1 MSAKR
6 SASAHG
12 PLQIKQWLKAALNER
27 PRLKRLVLALLNG
40 ARYVFWR
47 SRAHLGRC
55 LAWLRQTPGTLSAQA
70 QALAAKGDWAGACA
84 AWRRLAGKGAQ
95 LSPSDWTEYGRVCLH
110 ARRLVDAIAALNQAL
125 QLDPDATLALRLLG
139 WTAVEQRD
147 WPTAA
152 AHWRQALDQGLQ
164 GEERTEALRT
174 LALALINA
182 GRFAEAEPLLKELA
196 GVRRDGGAAQRF
208 VLELRAAMGE
218 LRLDDQGARAA
229 WRELGRRFPQTARQ
243 IPAYLGFMG
252 NEKIKASAERPA
264 YAPEDLKRAKDASSA
279 RLMLSYL
286 AHLPKGE
293 HIALMRQT
301 VARFPP
307 RTPEAA
313 ELHRIYLLT
322 LCDNLLNAAELQELQ
337 KGTQAHAGQLRD
349 HPQGWLLLA
358 SAALAAGDA
367 ATVAQLSE
375 AASAQLGRHTEVQ
388 RLRLWLAAQNGDH
401 QEAQAIAQEL
411 RQRDYLLAADHDG
424 LDLRPLSPAPK
435 ASEWRRRQDRILLFT
450 CLRNERGFV
459 DWFLAHYRALGV
471 EHFFIVDNLSNDGTA
486 EYLCQQKDVTVF
498 ASGDSFR
505 STVSGMQWMNELMR
519 RYGEDNWCVY
529 VDADEELLLP
539 GGASIASFVEGMAA
553 RGEEV
558 LPAYMLDT
566 YPADMAR
573 LRDFRPGDAPL
584 AASGLIDPDYF
595 FFGGINCCFLR
606 VRGGVRER
614 LFAIR
619 DRIEKAPILR
629 GGGGRLYRDNHHV
642 HYARVSGQ
650 CAVLLHHKLLREALE
665 MLHGEGS
672 DWRIQS
678 RLRQRQRLHDLYR
691 SSGYLDPARGIP
703 RGPEAVAY
711 ESPAQLQRLGLL
723 GDSARLRR
731 GG

>member
-1 MSAKR
+1 MSARRK
-6 SASAHG
+6 ASARG
-12 PLQIKQWLKAALNER
+12 PVQIKQWLKAALNER
-27 PRLKRLVLALLNG
+27 PRLKRLALALLNG
-40 ARYVFWR
+40 ARYLFWR
-47 SRAHLGRC
+47 SRALLGRC
-55 LAWLRQTPGTLSAQA
+55 LAWLRQGPEAAGA
-70 QALAAKGDWAGACA
+70 QALAAKGDWAGAVK
-84 AWRRLAGKGAQ
+84 AWRRLADAGAQ
-95 LSPSDWTEYGRVCLH
+95 LGPGDWTEYGRACLH
-110 ARRLVDAIAALNQAL
+110 ARQLASAEAALGKAL

-139 WTAVEQRD
+139 WTAIERRD
-147 WPTAA
+147 WPGAA
-152 AHWRQALDQGLQ
+152 AHWQQALRKGVK
-164 GEERTEALRT
+164 GEELTEALRT
-174 LALALINA
+174 LAMAFINA
-182 GRFAEAEPLLKELA
+182 GRFAEAEPLLKRLA
-196 GVRRDGGAAQRF
+196 GIRRDGGAAQRLA
-208 VLELRAAMGE
+208 LELRGAMGE
-218 LRLDDQGARAA
+218 LRLDDQQARAA

-252 NEKIKASAERPA
+252 NEKIKAGDSKPA
-264 YAPEDLKRAKDASSA
+264 YTPEDLKRAKDAGSA

-301 VARFPP
+301 VERFPP
-307 RTPEAA
+307 RSPEAA
-313 ELHRIYLLT
+313 ELHRLYLLT

-337 KGTQAHAGQLRD
+337 KRTKAHAGQLRE

-358 SAALAAGDA
+358 NAALTAGDA
-367 ATVAQLSE
+367 ATVARLTE

-388 RLRLWLAAQNGDH
+388 KLRLWLAAQNGDH
-401 QEAQAIAQEL
+401 HEAQAIAQEL
-411 RQRDYLLAADHDG
+411 RQRDYLLAADNEG

-450 CLRNERGFV
+450 CLCNERGFV
-459 DWFLAHYRALGV
+459 GWFLAHYRALGV

-486 EYLCQQKDVTVF
+486 EYLCTQKDVTVF
-498 ASGDSFR
+498 ASRNSFR
-505 STVSGMQWMNELMR
+505 STVSGMQWVNELRR

-529 VDADEELLLP
+529 VDADEELALP
-539 GGASIASFVEGMAA
+539 GDVTIANFVEGMAA
-553 RGEEV
+553 RGEEA

-566 YPADMAR
+566 YPEDMAA

-584 AASGLIDPDYF
+584 AVSGLIDPDYF
-595 FFGGINCCFLR
+595 FFGGVNCCFLR

-629 GGGGRLYRDNHHV
+629 GGGGRIYRDNHHI

-678 RLRQRQRLHDLYR
+678 RLRQRQRLHGLYR

-723 GDSARLRR
+723 GDMASLRR